1 MAEQLNN
8 ILILAENGDVRGLRP
23 AEDSIKLQVPF
34 ELTKDLTVGGD
45 LTVAGDIISRGSQ
58 NVIIQ
63 DPILDLGMGNSTTTA
78 TAGGFTVSMNRAAGF
93 TAENVTT
100 FVAGVGPAVSAP
112 TFTVSGGSSAFVAG
126 DIVAISG
133 ASDGENDGLYVVASV
148 AAGVVTIKGT
158 GGTAPSGSVP
168 FAQTQFKAATGQ
180 SATAY
185 KVDLS
190 AAVFADGT
198 GSFKDPAGGSWPKGT
213 FVTAYEASAT
223 EAAFQANGSY
233 DTAAQTSLQEA
244 YETGNTITTSA
255 AEGDVVIAGDQK
267 LSVSATG
274 GVQVSA
280 GGVQITGGALDVN
293 TSADFDLAGAFTV
306 DGAQAVQIGSGT
318 AVSTFTVDATGAISL
333 DAGAASNLT
342 TSSGAL
348 TLSGA
353 GGVTVTSTGG
363 TLALNGAGQTVDLD
377 ATTLDVD
384 GGAMSFDGTAFN
396 VGMALSGALPV
407 AINATTF
414 DVDASAA
421 VTLTGGAASKINTTA
436 GDLTLDAE
444 VASLIL
450 DGGEA
455 AADAVK
461 IHASNAAG
469 GIDID
474 AGTAGIAAD
483 TTGAISLDAA
493 AASNLTVTGSGASLT
508 LAAAG
513 GGAQKVEISSA
524 GTGADAVDINAT
536 AGGVTVDAA
545 GAISLD
551 STATASNFTLTAN
564 DAGDATLTI
573 AASNTGDGVANLD
586 IDADGAITIDA
597 VGAFSI
603 DGGGASNVTTTG
615 ANLTL
620 STVTSGVLAVT
631 SAGNLDM
638 DAVGTATLDAAG
650 ISLDSAGV
658 ASNFTVASTGDAQ
671 DLTLAVTGATNS
683 SVLVASS
690 GTGADAIG
698 LNASAGGIDVDAAGD
713 ITVDA
718 AGALSLD
725 STGTASNL
733 TLSANDAGAAT
744 LTIAAAN
751 AGAGAANLDIDVK
764 SAVTIDSASI
774 SLDATTASN
783 LTVTGS
789 GESLTLAAA
798 GGGAQQVAVS
808 SAGTGADAIDIN
820 ASAGGVDVDAAGAI
834 TLDAAL
840 SSNLTV
846 TANSNLNQ
854 TLTLKAS
861 NSGSGQGL
869 VSVEGDENIALKTSA
884 GATTVQRN
892 GTTGTI
898 LEVKK
903 DNATSFAVSD
913 TQIDANVNLHL
924 NRAAGVQLQA
934 NASAQVA
941 AGTICAFDSAGKMV
955 AADAAAGGNSP
966 TSAQEILRYPFASAI
981 TTTSADA
988 VSLMHTVPGARNLVA
1003 FDTAPT
1009 GGAIGQIVYLAGGA
1023 NAGKVTL
1030 TAPTT
1035 SNASIWR
1042 VGFLAGTTAVN
1053 GLYSVYWHPQ
1063 YLGRRPV
1070 A

>member
-93 TAENVTT
+93 TAENVTD

-244 YETGNTITTSA
+244 YDIGNTINTS
-255 AEGDVVIAGDQK
+255 GGRDVIISGTEK

-342 TSSGAL
+342 TTSGAL
-348 TLSGA
+348 TLAGA

-603 DGGGASNVTTTG
+603 DGAAASNVTTTG

-733 TLSANDAGAAT
+733 TLSANAAGAAT

-846 TANSNLNQ
+846 TANSNTNQ

-934 NASAQVA
+934 NASAQVD

-955 AADAAAGGNSP
+955 AANAEAGGNSP
-966 TSAQEILRYPFASAI
+966 TSAQEILRYPFAAAI
-981 TTTSADA
+981 TTAAADA
-988 VSLMHTVPGARNLVA
+988 VSLMHTVPGARSLMA

-1009 GGAIGQIVYLAGGA
+1009 GGAVGQIVYLAGGA
-1023 NAGKVTL
+1023 NAGKLTL
-1030 TAPTT
+1030 TAPTA

-1042 VGFLAGTTAVN
+1042 VGFLAGTTAVG
-1053 GLYSVYWHPQ
+1053 GLYPVYWHPQ